1 MIVYLGVKLREYRLC
16 LGEVCASIR
25 NSCVRF
31 SLVLHTPWF
40 QITSKPNLCGLRSD
54 LKLIDPAFTNTV
66 KTSKSQLHNSI
77 QINFLLWTRTLDPT
91 KTHSQ
96 YLRRLDD
103 SSHQA
108 DIPTRSGQGK
118 DGTE

>member
-1 MIVYLGVKLREYRLC
+1 M
-16 LGEVCASIR
+16 S
-25 NSCVRF
+25 
-31 SLVLHTPWF
+31 
-40 QITSKPNLCGLRSD
+40 GLRSD
-54 LKLIDPAFTNTV
+54 LKLIDPAFTNTE
-66 KTSKSQLHNSI
+66 LHNSI

-108 DIPTRSGQGK
+108 DILPLGQDRERTVPSQKTNRGFAVVWAR
-118 DGTE
+118 GI